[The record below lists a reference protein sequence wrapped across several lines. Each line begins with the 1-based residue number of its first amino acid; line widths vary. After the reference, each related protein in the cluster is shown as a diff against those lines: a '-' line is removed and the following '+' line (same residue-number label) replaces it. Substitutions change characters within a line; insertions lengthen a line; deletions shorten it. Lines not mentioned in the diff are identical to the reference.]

1 MRDPRNIAT
10 VYYNCSQS
18 NILDDFKETNRKR
31 ITRYECKGQLIVRIN
46 ITDARAHVHMRHAL
60 YHERPDISIG
70 VSSEVVSEIRENC
83 HLDPLQLRTHLAA
96 RFDIKDMTAK
106 QIYYWWSNSV
116 QFKYQRHKDPIQ
128 SAIILL
134 GEYEV
139 KKCHLL
145 MSTKTDALT
154 AIAFSTPM
162 IAHAPNVKEIHIDAT
177 YKTANGRFEL
187 Q

>member
-1 MRDPRNIAT
+1 
-10 VYYNCSQS
+10 
-18 NILDDFKETNRKR
+18 
-31 ITRYECKGQLIVRIN
+31 
-46 ITDARAHVHMRHAL
+46 MRHTS

-70 VSSEVVSEIRENC
+70 VSSEVVSEIRKNC

-96 RFDIKDMTAK
+96 RFDIKDVTAK

-116 QFKYQRHKDPIQ
+116 QSKYQRHKDPIQ
-128 SAIILL
+128 SAILL
-134 GEYEV
+134 LEEYRV
-139 KKCHLL
+139 KECRLL

-177 YKTANGRFEL
+177 YKTAKGRFEL
-187 Q
+187 YAIVGQFQGSGFALGYLILDTHQDIELTKTTILTEFFNHIQNLGIYFY